1 MKKLKQHYKHRVEQ
15 KHSKY
20 LWNFYPSIRS
30 GIYKR
35 FSTKQEKSFY
45 FMHLVE
51 CKGYP
56 VKLRAA
62 RGKQL
67 ANPWDDYPTHVYAVA
82 KSWKHNSKR
91 KFQYYRLD

>member
-1 MKKLKQHYKHRVEQ
+1 MKKLKQHYKHKVDDKYSQ
-15 KHSKY
+15 Y
-20 LWNFYPSIRS
+20 LWKLYPSIRS
-30 GIYKR
+30 GVFKH
-35 FSTKQEKSFY
+35 FSTKQEKSVY
-45 FMHLVE
+45 FIHLVE

-67 ANPWDDYPTHVYAVA
+67 ADPWNDYPTYVYDVA

-91 KFQYYRLD
+91 KFQYYR

>member
-1 MKKLKQHYKHRVEQ
+1 MKKLKQQYRCYIERRDWDYIWKV
-15 KHSKY
+15 
-20 LWNFYPSIRS
+20 YPNVRS
-30 GIYKR
+30 GTHKN

-62 RGKQL
+62 RGKAL
-67 ANPWDDYPTHVYAVA
+67 ANPWDDYPSFVYDVA

-91 KFQYYRLD
+91 RNQYYQ